1 VASLEARIDEL
12 YRLPLDEF
20 TGARNALAKTLTGD
34 ARQQVTSLKKPT
46 SALWAVNQLYWHSSA
61 TYKALVDASERLRAA
76 HRAVL
81 EGKKADLRKA
91 ERLHRDTLERAVAAT
106 AKLLAQSPG
115 THSEAVLAT
124 ARRVLAGLP
133 GDERAGRLVQEP
145 PPAGFSLL
153 EGIAIKVPPTRESAS
168 RAKPNEALRDGEAAR
183 APRTTAADERRRQ
196 KAEELEKKAEA
207 ARRLQE
213 AQAQRALDRARRAEL
228 QAAERRRAAEEK
240 LDALSRK

>member
-1 VASLEARIDEL
+1 MASLEARIDEL
-12 YRLPLDEF
+12 YRQPLDEF

-34 ARQQVTSLKKPT
+34 AKRQVTSLKKPT

-61 TYKALVDASERLRAA
+61 TYKALVDASEKLRAA

-106 AKLLAQSPG
+106 AKLLAQTG
-115 THSEAVLAT
+115 MHSEAVLAT

-133 GDERAGRLVQEP
+133 GDERPGRLAQEP

-153 EGIAIKVPPTRESAS
+153 EGIAIKAPPTRKSAS
-168 RAKPNEALRDGEAAR
+168 RATPDEALRDGEAAR
-183 APRTTAADERRRQ
+183 AQRPSAADERRRQ

-213 AQAQRALDRARRAEL
+213 AEAQRALDRARRAEL

-240 LDALSRK
+240 LNALSRK

>member
-1 VASLEARIDEL
+1 VASLDARIDEL
-12 YRLPLDEF
+12 YQRPLDEF
-20 TGARNALAKTLTGD
+20 TGARNALARTLTGD
-34 ARQQVTSLKKPT
+34 AKRQVTSLKKPT

-61 TYKALVDASERLRAA
+61 TYKALVDASEKLRAA

-81 EGKKADLRKA
+81 EGKKADIRKA
-91 ERLHRDTLERAVAAT
+91 ERLHRDTLERAIAAVA
-106 AKLLAQSPG
+106 KFLAQSAG
-115 THSEAVLAT
+115 TPSEAVLAT

-133 GDERAGRLVQEP
+133 GEERAGRLTQEP

-153 EGIAIKVPPTRESAS
+153 EGIAIKARPTRESAS
-168 RAKPNEALRDGEAAR
+168 RATLDEAVRNGGAAR
-183 APRTTAADERRRQ
+183 AQRTSAADERRRR